1 MLRLVDIDKTYKA
14 SSGNVDALKKVN
26 LSFRK
31 NEFVSILG
39 PSGSGKTTLL
49 NIIGG
54 LDKYTAGD
62 LIIAGK
68 STKDFKD
75 RDWDFYR
82 NQRIG
87 FIFQAY
93 NLIPHQNVLSNVE
106 LALTISGVSK
116 TERVAR
122 AKEALEKVGL
132 HDQIYKK
139 PNQLS
144 GGQCQRV
151 AIARALVNNP
161 EILLADEPTGALDTK
176 TSEQIMDLIKE
187 ISKDRLVIMVT
198 HNPDLAESYSTRIIN
213 LLDGE
218 IVHDSNP
225 YKDADEI
232 KEVSTLSEDTVDKT
246 SKAKMGLWTT
256 NKLSFKNLL
265 SKKGRTILV
274 SIASSI
280 GIVGVSTVL
289 AVSFGVTDY
298 VNNMQDDMLSS
309 YPVEIAEKT
318 IDMTSLIT
326 GLTNSEKAELAKF
339 DINTEVGMES
349 MVDYLMDRYSDITNI
364 KTNDINHTFL
374 GWLDQMPSDA
384 VAATQYNYGID
395 PTNNIFCNWT
405 KSSVEKEAGK
415 GETAFVSANGLTQR
429 YIAELKTVEG
439 FSDYASYVDLFTNF
453 MREIPG
459 DESYILNQYDLLN
472 TPNAKF
478 ATEAN
483 EMMLVV
489 NNETTLTDLLLGQLG
504 FYSHDD
510 FINIGKKA
518 VQIYRRSDNPNEKGI
533 KQKYEEKLPG
543 YQTKEE
549 YEAALAKLSEE
560 YPYRTSFKYEEL
572 VGKTFYYVP
581 HETLW
586 EYNES
591 ISTETKMQGTLLI
604 TGGTNMYYLQL
615 DQDEEFD
622 ILSGARLVGSSI
634 DGNVTFKRTKNP
646 SKEGTTF
653 LDGDWDQ
660 YDSSGKIDGSLHI
673 SSGFSPVMKVVSG
686 TDASKD
692 PALPIGGTGIG
703 MAQES
708 DIVKGYNY
716 EIEMKDEW
724 INNPT
729 TNNVVEMKITGILRP
744 KDTTNFGSVS
754 RGAYYT
760 KAFTNKYISDA
771 NKAESQIV
779 NNEVNGIKSYFKYV
793 DEMETFKAYCSFD
806 YINYK
811 DQDNPEIKDNGY
823 AMALNGDLSN
833 ALSSLF
839 AGGALGGSGAD
850 ATNRVYLRSI
860 SGLKTIKDDEKK
872 AYSFDLLPQSV
883 SIYPKDF
890 DAKDKVTEHLD
901 RWNSDETLLINGVKV
916 KATEREQ
923 ITYTD
928 TVAMI
933 ISVINTLIT
942 IVTSA
947 LVSFTSL
954 SLVVSCFMIAVITY
968 ISVMERVKEIG
979 VIRSLGGRKRDVNR
993 LFTAENL
1000 MTGLA
1005 SGVIGIVATYLLS
1018 GVINI
1023 VVHFFGVPA
1032 IAALPW
1038 WMALIMIGLSIFLNV
1053 ISGFLPSRKAAKQDP
1068 VVALRTE

>member
-14 SSGNVDALKKVN
+14 SSGNVNALKKVN

-106 LALTISGVSK
+106 LALTISGISK

-198 HNPDLAESYSTRIIN
+198 HNPDLAERYSTRIIN

-225 YKDADEI
+225 YKDSDEI

-246 SKAKMGLWTT
+246 SKAKMGLWTA

-274 SIASSI
+274 AIASSI
-280 GIVGVSTVL
+280 GIIGVSTVL
-289 AVSFGVTDY
+289 AVSFGVTGY
-298 VNNMQDDMLSS
+298 VNSMQDDMLSS
-309 YPVEIAEKT
+309 YPLQIAEKS
-318 IDMTSLIT
+318 IDLTSLMS
-326 GLTNSEKAELAKF
+326 GLSNSEKADLKKF
-339 DINTEVGMES
+339 DTTTQVGMDS
-349 MVDYLMDRYSDITNI
+349 MIDYLMDKYSDVTNI
-364 KTNDINHTFL
+364 KTNDI
-374 GWLDQMPSDA
+374 SDLLIQYINETPKEDI
-384 VAATQYNYGID
+384 AATQYNYGID
-395 PTNNIFCNWT
+395 VTNNIFVKWND
-405 KSSVEKEAGK
+405 SSVEGK
-415 GETAFVSANGLTQR
+415 NTKYVSANGLTQR
-429 YIAELKTVEG
+429 YISELKTVEG
-439 FSDYASYVDLFTNF
+439 FATYAGYVDLFTNF
-453 MREIPG
+453 MKEMPG
-459 DESYILNQYDLLN
+459 DESYLLSQYDLLGN
-472 TPNAKF
+472 STFAK
-478 ATEAN
+478 ESN

-489 NNETTLTDLLLGQLG
+489 SKDTTLTDLLLGQLG
-504 FYSHDD
+504 YYDHDE
-510 FINIGKKA
+510 FIHIGQKA
-518 VQIYRRSDNPNEKGI
+518 VEIYKKGEKEEDMGL
-533 KQKYEEKLPG
+533 KQKYTENLI
-543 YQTKEE
+543 TKEE
-549 YEAALAKLSEE
+549 YDAELAKLTEK
-560 YPYRTSFKYEEL
+560 YPYRQILDYSDL
-572 VGKTFYYVP
+572 IGRDFYYFP
-581 HETLW
+581 HETIWGYGNVSDETSMTGTIILK
-586 EYNES
+586 NE
-591 ISTETKMQGTLLI
+591 
-604 TGGTNMYYLQL
+604 NYLFYLTFQNL
-615 DQDEEFD
+615 MGFD
-622 ILSGARLVGSSI
+622 ALVGLKAQLVGSSEPET
-634 DGNVTFKRTKNP
+634 VAFVRQPNP
-646 SKEGTTF
+646 SRDPATFFDGTWGEFSTKTYSPTGGALSVTTAAKAAAYIPAGETIPQMF
-653 LDGDWDQ
+653 TNANINAEET
-660 YDSSGKIDGSLHI
+660 GKTI
-673 SSGFSPVMKVVSG
+673 GFNYPVEAPEAWRNDL
-686 TDASKD
+686 TASK
-692 PALPIGGTGIG
+692 G
-703 MAQES
+703 MQ
-708 DIVKGYNY
+708 V
-716 EIEMKDEW
+716 
-724 INNPT
+724 
-729 TNNVVEMKITGILRP
+729 KITGILRA
-744 KDTTNFGSVS
+744 KESTNFGSLT
-754 RGAYYT
+754 RGVYYT
-760 KAFTNKYISDA
+760 PKLTERYMSDA
-771 NKAESQIV
+771 INDNSKIYNGNSETDGY
-779 NNEVNGIKSYFKYV
+779 GIKVLYDNNRAKTQIFA
-793 DEMETFKAYCSFD
+793 AYCTYQYLD
-806 YINYK
+806 YT
-811 DQDNPEIKDNGY
+811 DTDNPAIKTGGY
-823 AMALNGDLSN
+823 ASALNGDMATSLGSIF
-833 ALSSLF
+833 SS
-839 AGGALGGSGAD
+839 AIGSSSVES
-850 ATNRVYLRSI
+850 TNQVYLRSLT
-860 SGLKTIKDDEKK
+860 GLK
-872 AYSFDLLPQSV
+872 ASFDEDEVLYTLKKLPQEI
-883 SIYPKDF
+883 SIYPRDF
-890 DAKDKVTEHLD
+890 SSKDKVTERLD
-901 RWNSDETLLINGVKV
+901 NWNKEMTLTIGDKSYT
-916 KATEREQ
+916 KAERGSE

-933 ISVINTLIT
+933 ISVINSLIT
-942 IVTSA
+942 IVTAA

-979 VIRSLGGRKRDVNR
+979 VIRSLGGRKKDVNR
-993 LFTAENL
+993 LFTAENF

-1005 SGVIGIVATYLLS
+1005 SGVIGIAVTYLLS
-1018 GVINI
+1018 GVINL
-1023 VVHFFGVPA
+1023 VVSFFGVPS

-1053 ISGFLPSRKAAKQDP
+1053 ISGFIPSRNAAKQDP
-1068 VVALRTE
+1068 VNALRSE